1 MNVAE
6 VSSHEAAHAAAAIS
20 TGIGVRRVG
29 LDAKGGFVEYEPHS
43 HTRSG
48 AMARVPIV
56 LAGLIETGDDIPSWP
71 LDPEAGPDSERGDRR
86 MLATLAN
93 QLDLTER
100 EYNSLVSNAL
110 KLSLSSEFLKLRRA
124 IASEL
129 EQHSEL
135 DADALRKVK
144 AATEGTMMLTKRI
157 QLTDTI
163 PLDEGEMIAYA
174 STFNNVDAQND
185 RVMPG
190 AFASTVAKIKA
201 GNTLPLIWGHDAHGS
216 PQNFVGQ
223 IIDAGEN
230 AEGLEVHARF
240 DLEDPVGRKAWR
252 PVKDGAINKL
262 SIGYRIPAGGQ
273 RRAKDGANELTSVE
287 LFEVSL
293 VLTPANDQARV
304 LAVKSASRKRSA
316 WDYHPDEIIW
326 DDTDALLARCKAIE
340 REFAPVQIATFEC

>member
-1 MNVAE
+1 M
-6 VSSHEAAHAAAAIS
+6 
-20 TGIGVRRVG
+20 G
-29 LDAKGGFVEYEPHS
+29 LDANGGFVEYEPHS

-71 LDPEAGPDSERGDRR
+71 LDPEAGPDSERGDRG

-93 QLDLTER
+93 QLNLTER

-110 KLSLSSEFLKLRRA
+110 KLSLSSEFVKLRRA

-144 AATEGTMMLTKRI
+144 AATEGTVMLTKRI
-157 QLTDTI
+157 QLTDAI
-163 PLDEGEMIAYA
+163 PLGEGEMVAYA

-201 GNTLPLIWGHDAHGS
+201 GNTLPSAFS
-216 PQNFVGQ
+216 
-223 IIDAGEN
+223 
-230 AEGLEVHARF
+230 
-240 DLEDPVGRKAWR
+240 
-252 PVKDGAINKL
+252 
-262 SIGYRIPAGGQ
+262 
-273 RRAKDGANELTSVE
+273 
-287 LFEVSL
+287 
-293 VLTPANDQARV
+293 
-304 LAVKSASRKRSA
+304 SASM
-316 WDYHPDEIIW
+316 IW
-326 DDTDALLARCKAIE
+326 PTKFCGEPCASW
-340 REFAPVQIATFEC
+340 PQMS